1 MADGSMLSVRSPL
14 NARLDGKAF
23 VQLTLWFLVVL
34 AAYGLGLFLYS
45 KAKSTAGQLSGKAT
59 SSGATNPFFG

>member
-14 NARLDGKAF
+14 NAKLDGKAF

-34 AAYGLGLFLYS
+34 AAYGLGMYLYN
-45 KAKSTAGQLSGKAT
+45 KAKATAGQVAGKTTAA
-59 SSGATNPFFG
+59 GAANPFFG